1 MKEKQKENHKEKHE
15 LTPNYFTLA
24 SSWSDDWVSQTLLSK
39 QRYKLLFIIMS
50 SLCALLV
57 IAIILLTPLVR
68 TQLIVVHEGVG
79 GQGSWVSVVKNNE
92 KIPISW
98 ARAKNEIAH
107 YVISRESYD
116 PLLYKHNL
124 KLVKLFSNK
133 AVESQYILEQSDNK
147 SALINTLGAKGY
159 RTVDIKNILPLD
171 LDKTRLDDNNN
182 SKNGGLSNS
191 ANSANLAKVDFEVI
205 DHFIGST
212 QTVCQSYSAIISWDY
227 LGAPADPEGKFNNW
241 DGFLVTKYIRQAGK

>member
-79 GQGSWVSVVKNNE
+79 GQGSWVSVVKNN
-92 KIPISW
+92 
-98 ARAKNEIAH
+98 
-107 YVISRESYD
+107 
-116 PLLYKHNL
+116 
-124 KLVKLFSNK
+124 
-133 AVESQYILEQSDNK
+133 
-147 SALINTLGAKGY
+147 
-159 RTVDIKNILPLD
+159 
-171 LDKTRLDDNNN
+171 
-182 SKNGGLSNS
+182 
-191 ANSANLAKVDFEVI
+191 
-205 DHFIGST
+205 
-212 QTVCQSYSAIISWDY
+212 
-227 LGAPADPEGKFNNW
+227 
-241 DGFLVTKYIRQAGK
+241 

>member
-1 MKEKQKENHKEKHE
+1 
-15 LTPNYFTLA
+15 
-24 SSWSDDWVSQTLLSK
+24 
-39 QRYKLLFIIMS
+39 MS
-50 SLCALLV
+50 SLCSLLV
-57 IAIILLTPLVR
+57 IAIVCLTPLVR
-68 TQLIVVHEGVG
+68 TQLIIVHEGVG
-79 GQGSWVSVVKNNE
+79 GQGSWVSLVKNNE

-107 YVISRESYD
+107 YIISRESYD

-133 AVESQYILEQSDNK
+133 EVESQYILDQSDNK

-171 LDKTRLDDNNN
+171 LDKTRSDDNNN
-182 SKNGGLSNS
+182 SKKGDS

-212 QTVCQSYSAIISWDY
+212 QVVRQSYSAIISWGY
-227 LGAPADPEGKFNNW
+227 LGAPSDPEGKFNNW
-241 DGFLVTKYIRQAGK
+241 DGFLVTKYIRQVGK